1 MIPSLPPVDRMAD
14 SGRRNRRAIGGQMAG
29 RRGVMAA
36 GMVQWLRMI
45 VMCRLASRVLLAGER
60 KAKERELTM
69 RVRCTPAPSCVAATY

>member
-1 MIPSLPPVDRMAD
+1 
-14 SGRRNRRAIGGQMAG
+14 
-29 RRGVMAA
+29 MAA

-45 VMCRLASRVLLAGER
+45 VMCRLLAGER

>member
-45 VMCRLASRVLLAGER
+45 VMCRLLAGER

>member
-1 MIPSLPPVDRMAD
+1 
-14 SGRRNRRAIGGQMAG
+14 
-29 RRGVMAA
+29 MAA

-45 VMCRLASRVLLAGER
+45 VMCRLASRLLLAGER

>member
-1 MIPSLPPVDRMAD
+1 
-14 SGRRNRRAIGGQMAG
+14 
-29 RRGVMAA
+29 MAA

-45 VMCRLASRVLLAGER
+45 VMCRLASRLLAGER